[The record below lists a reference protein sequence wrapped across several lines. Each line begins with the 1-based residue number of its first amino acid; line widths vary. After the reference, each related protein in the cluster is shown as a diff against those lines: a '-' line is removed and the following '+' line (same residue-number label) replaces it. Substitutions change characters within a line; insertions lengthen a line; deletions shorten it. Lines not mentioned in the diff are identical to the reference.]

1 MIPDRVAVTT
11 VLSAS
16 LYDGRRW
23 ETVKRNAITS
33 IYEKDISDHFVPDRQ
48 ASPPFART
56 RHVRGGICDT
66 LTYSIS
72 CVSCDRMRESG
83 VHHDRKHDLPRWS

>member
-23 ETVKRNAITS
+23 ETVKRNANTS
-33 IYEKDISDHFVPDRQ
+33 IYEKDISDHFVPD
-48 ASPPFART
+48 
-56 RHVRGGICDT
+56 
-66 LTYSIS
+66 
-72 CVSCDRMRESG
+72 
-83 VHHDRKHDLPRWS
+83 